1 MVQPSVS
8 LIVDSGVI
16 FAPSLQW
23 DEPIKMYDSA
33 YSTNSNNLHF
43 FSEFLLT
50 RITDIFRKIIWKHI
64 LLNINLCL
72 INFCT
77 DENPPR
83 STSTFAWNQPT
94 VYIQTGQGGF
104 YRWLAFFF
112 VLAYVFLWDN
122 SPAINVPWIFL
133 SSEVMNVYSRGT
145 HFTPVSILAEV
156 NIDDLSQNL
165 KLLVKEFNGHWLSCR
180 NLRS

>member
-1 MVQPSVS
+1 MTSKRGKNKKVAHVVQPSVS

-72 INFCT
+72 INFCPG
-77 DENPPR
+77 ENSPR
-83 STSTFAWNQPT
+83 STSTFAWNQR
-94 VYIQTGQGGF
+94 QTLQCTYKPARG
-104 YRWLAFFF
+104 
-112 VLAYVFLWDN
+112 VLPMTGILLCSCVRFPLRQFTRHKCSLN
-122 SPAINVPWIFL
+122 ILEF
-133 SSEVMNVYSRGT
+133 SSNEC
-145 HFTPVSILAEV
+145 L
-156 NIDDLSQNL
+156 
-165 KLLVKEFNGHWLSCR
+165 
-180 NLRS
+180 